1 MNTLP
6 RLVAIAFLCPIL
18 PSVSIASASAATPAA
33 AIQDSATTSPAVAA
47 RDDFAEIRGEFDT
60 LVRYLRSRG
69 GIGNAERQ
77 DLLALRGRLESFAET
92 HPEDERPVAL
102 EIQISLWLRDSP
114 AVDAAFERL
123 VARYPGNAAI
133 RRRWAQAVMA
143 FNDWPRAA
151 EILADPAL
159 ANDPQAILDRAR
171 CLKNLNRFAEATEI
185 LATRDGEAP
194 DAAATASQATALEV
208 ELEGLAEDWAAEEAL
223 LAAEAEADDLPRIAI
238 DTERGRI
245 VLELFEDQA
254 PYTTANFIELVESGF
269 YDDTAFHRVLPGFMA
284 QGGDPNTRPEAEGVP
299 GNGGPGWTIPDESVR
314 SDKRLHFADRLAMAK
329 PGDPEN
335 PGRAK
340 PNSAGSQFYITV
352 VPTPH
357 LDTDYT
363 VFGRVIE
370 GGAISRGLQQGD
382 RIRSATVL
390 RKRDHEY
397 TPVKLGLETAESA
410 PGTAEASEP
419 DGDRENTPPA
429 TP

>member
-1 MNTLP
+1 MGGI
-6 RLVAIAFLCPIL
+6 VAP
-18 PSVSIASASAATPAA
+18 AATAQQEAPAA
-33 AIQDSATTSPAVAA
+33 TT
-47 RDDFAEIRGEFDT
+47 DGFAELRAEFDA
-60 LVRYLRSRG
+60 LARYLRSRG

-92 HPEDERPVAL
+92 HPDDERPVAL
-102 EIQISLWLRDSP
+102 EIQISLWLRDTP

-123 VARYPGNAAI
+123 VAQYPGNAAI

-159 ANDPQAILDRAR
+159 ADDPQAILDRAR
-171 CLKNLNRFAEATEI
+171 CLKNLNRYAEATEV
-185 LATRDGEAP
+185 LATRDGEAA
-194 DAAATASQATALEV
+194 DAVATASQATALEV
-208 ELEGLAEDWAAEEAL
+208 ELEGLAEDWTAEASL

-238 DTERGRI
+238 DTDRGRI

-284 QGGDPNTRPEAEGVP
+284 QGGDPNTRPGADGVP

-314 SDKRLHFADRLAMAK
+314 SDKRMHFADRLAMAK

-363 VFGRVIE
+363 VFGRVLE
-370 GGAISRGLQQGD
+370 GGAVSRGLQQGD
-382 RIRSATVL
+382 RIRTATVL
-390 RKRDHEY
+390 RKRDHDY
-397 TPVKLGLETAESA
+397 TPVKLGVETAAGDPESQ
-410 PGTAEASEP
+410 TESEP
-419 DGDRENTPPA
+419 TDSAATTDATDAAA